1 MARYLSGPTAWC
13 CRNALLA
20 VEALMTELIERYRR
34 AGSGIVATSATLI
47 TLVGCGALFLQSRL
61 GSLHYPRLVLTTS
74 LTFERV
80 IWFAWFALG
89 VSLALLIY
97 ECRKDI
103 FIRWVAGAFLVFL
116 TTDLLDRE
124 LALSSFSSDYPWI
137 IRILA
142 GAGSIAATVFVA
154 GLPISVRRLTLIVR
168 DTTRSQ
174 DNELRL
180 IAAAE
185 SSADSVILYDSVHD
199 SAGEIRDFRFIFLNS
214 NAEQLIGMSR
224 DQILGKNLYEV
235 FPSIRTTDLFE
246 RHQRVA
252 ETGEPALIEVTSSTF
267 QPVGKPG
274 RYQIQVVKLSNG
286 IATTIT
292 DISARHQHKEDL
304 KSALNFNKS
313 IIASSPFSIIVTD
326 KTGIITSVN
335 PAAERMLWYQESDLL
350 GRNSIE
356 LHDPEQLRQRAV
368 DLSMQ
373 FETEVYPDHHVFR
386 IAPERGLID
395 EREWKYI
402 RKDGSSVPVQLVVTA
417 LRDSDECITGFV
429 GISYDLT
436 ERKRAEEY
444 IYHVAHHDP
453 LTGLPTRTLLR
464 DRLEIFIERAT
475 RSQDKLAVMMVDLD
489 NFKRVNDSLGHQAG
503 DTVLCEISNRLR
515 ACIRKSDTVGR
526 MGGDEFVVL
535 LPDLRS
541 DKDAEEVCQK
551 LLAAV
556 AQPIRVGKHEIIVT
570 ASIGIGLFPGCE
582 DVDSLF
588 KNADFAMYRVKNSG
602 RNGSQVYIPGF
613 AMQGLQQ
620 LQMESALRTALED
633 EEFEIL
639 YQPQISFANGRLVGM
654 ESLLR
659 WNSAEFGLVGPNTF
673 IPMAE
678 ETGLI
683 VPIGEWVLHQS
694 CKEVAALQQRLG
706 VECSVAVNISPRQFQ
721 QKDFPAT
728 VERALHTS
736 GLKPE
741 QLELEITEHLLMV
754 DSEESLEIMERVRK
768 LGVRFAIDDFGTG
781 FSNMGYITRFA
792 VDRIKIDRSF
802 ISRCDVDEN
811 SRAVTAAIIALAHSL
826 QIEVIAEG
834 VESEQHV
841 QTLRQMSC
849 DQAQGYF
856 YSRPLKLTDMHNFS
870 IRNLHE
876 HPHRD
881 KVAPRKADTK
891 LLGHSALSSMAQ
903 A

>member
-1 MARYLSGPTAWC
+1 
-13 CRNALLA
+13 
-20 VEALMTELIERYRR
+20 MTELIQRYKQ

-47 TLVGCGALFLQSRL
+47 ALVGCGALFLQSRL
-61 GSLHYPRLVLTTS
+61 GSLHYPSLVLTTS
-74 LTFERV
+74 MAFEKV

-89 VSLALLIY
+89 VALALLIY

-116 TTDLLDRE
+116 ITDLLDRE
-124 LALSSFSSDYPWI
+124 LALSSFSIDYPWI
-137 IRILA
+137 IRLLA
-142 GAGSIAATVFVA
+142 GTGSIAATVFVA

-168 DTTRSQ
+168 DTKRSR

-199 SAGEIRDFRFIFLNS
+199 AAGEIRDFKFIFLNG
-214 NAEQLIGMSR
+214 NAAQTIGLDRS
-224 DQILGKNLYEV
+224 QVLGKNLYEV
-235 FPSIRTTDLFE
+235 FPTIRTTDLFE
-246 RHQRVA
+246 RHKRVA

-267 QPVGKPG
+267 QPSGKPG
-274 RYQIQVVKLSNG
+274 RYQIQIVKLSNG

-292 DISARHQHKEDL
+292 DVTARYQHKEDL
-304 KSALNFNKS
+304 KRALNFNKS

-326 KTGIITSVN
+326 KAGTITTIN
-335 PAAERMLWYQESDLL
+335 PAAERMLWFEESELL
-350 GRNSIE
+350 GRDSIE
-356 LHDPEQLRQRAV
+356 LHDPEELRQRAI
-368 DLSMQ
+368 DLSTQ
-373 FETEVYPDHHVFR
+373 FDTEVHPDHHVFR
-386 IAPERGLID
+386 IAPEKGLID
-395 EREWKYI
+395 EREWTYI
-402 RKDGSSVPVQLVVTA
+402 RKDGSRVPVQLVVTA

-464 DRLEIFIERAT
+464 DRLEVSIERARRT
-475 RSQDKLAVMMVDLD
+475 QDNLAVMMVDLD

-503 DTVLCEISNRLR
+503 DTVLCEISKRLKS
-515 ACIRKSDTVGR
+515 CVRKSDTVGR

-556 AQPIRVGKHEIIVT
+556 AQPIRIGKHEIIVT
-570 ASIGIGLFPGCE
+570 ASIGIGLFPLCE

-602 RNGSQVYIPGF
+602 RNGSQVYVPGI

-639 YQPQISFANGRLVGM
+639 YQPQISFTNGRMLGM

-659 WNSAEFGLVGPNTF
+659 WNSSEFGLVGPNTF
-673 IPMAE
+673 IPLAE

-683 VPIGEWVLHQS
+683 VPIGEWVLLQS
-694 CKEVAALQQRLG
+694 CKEVAALQRRLG

-728 VERALHTS
+728 VERALNTS

-741 QLELEITEHLLMV
+741 QLELEITENLLMV
-754 DSEESLEIMERVRK
+754 DSEESLEIMQRVRK

-792 VDRIKIDRSF
+792 VDRLKIDRSF

-834 VESEQHV
+834 VESEEHV
-841 QTLRQMSC
+841 QMLRQMSC

-856 YSRPLKLTDMHNFS
+856 YSRPLKLVDMQNFS
-870 IRNLHE
+870 LRNLRE
-876 HPHRD
+876 HPNRD
-881 KVAPRKADTK
+881 TTPPRKPNTK
-891 LLGHSALSSMAQ
+891 LIAMSAVSSMAQ

>member
-1 MARYLSGPTAWC
+1 
-13 CRNALLA
+13 
-20 VEALMTELIERYRR
+20 MTELIERYRH

-47 TLVGCGALFLQSRL
+47 TLVGCVALFLQSRL
-61 GSLHYPRLVLTTS
+61 GSLHYPGLALTTRLTTS
-74 LTFERV
+74 LAFEKI
-80 IWFAWFALG
+80 IWVAWFALG
-89 VSLALLIY
+89 VSLVLLVY
-97 ECRKDI
+97 ECRKDN
-103 FIRWVAGAFLVFL
+103 FIRWVVGAFLVFL
-116 TTDLLDRE
+116 IADLLDRE
-124 LALSSFSSDYPWI
+124 LALSSFANDYPWI
-137 IRILA
+137 VRLFA

-154 GLPISVRRLTLIVR
+154 GLPLSVRRLTVIVR
-168 DTTRSQ
+168 DTTRSR

-185 SSADSVILYDSVHD
+185 SSADSVILYDSVYD
-199 SAGEIRDFRFIFLNS
+199 VAGEIRDFKFIFLNG
-214 NAEQLIGMSR
+214 NAQQMIGMQR
-224 DQILGKNLYEV
+224 DNVLGKNLFEV
-235 FPSIRTTDLFE
+235 FPTMRATDLFE
-246 RHQRVA
+246 RHKRVA
-252 ETGEPALIEVTSSTF
+252 ETGEPALIEVTSSAF
-267 QPVGKPG
+267 QPVGRPG

-292 DISARHQHKEDL
+292 DVTARFQHKEDL
-304 KSALNFNKS
+304 KRALNFNKS

-326 KTGIITSVN
+326 KAGIITSVN
-335 PAAERMLWYQESDLL
+335 PAAERLLCYQENDLL
-350 GRNSIE
+350 GHNTIE
-356 LHDPEQLRQRAV
+356 LHDAEELRQRAI
-368 DLSMQ
+368 DLSTQ
-373 FETEVYPDHHVFR
+373 FDTEVYPDHHVFR
-386 IAPERGLID
+386 LAPEKGLID
-395 EREWKYI
+395 EREWTYI
-402 RKDGSSVPVQLVVTA
+402 RKDGSRVPVQLVVTA

-429 GISYDLT
+429 GIFYDLT
-436 ERKRAEEY
+436 ERKRADEY
-444 IYHVAHHDP
+444 IYHIAHHDP

-464 DRLEIFIERAT
+464 DRLNLFIERAR
-475 RSQDKLAVMMVDLD
+475 RSQDDLAVLMIDLD

-503 DTVLCEISNRLR
+503 DTVLCEISQRLK
-515 ACIRKSDTVGR
+515 ACVRKSDTVGR

-556 AQPIRVGKHEIIVT
+556 AQPIRIGKHEIIVT
-570 ASIGIGLFPGCE
+570 ASVGIGLFPGCD
-582 DVDSLF
+582 DVDTLF

-602 RNGSQVYIPGF
+602 RNGSQVYTHGIG
-613 AMQGLQQ
+613 MHGLQQ

-633 EEFEIL
+633 QELEIL
-639 YQPQISFANGRLVGM
+639 YQPQISFANGRMLGV
-654 ESLLR
+654 EALLR

-673 IPMAE
+673 IPLAE

-683 VPIGEWVLHQS
+683 VPIGEWVLFQS
-694 CKEVAALQQRLG
+694 CKEIAALQRRLG
-706 VECSVAVNISPRQFQ
+706 VEFSVAINISPRQFQ

-728 VERALHTS
+728 IERALHTS

-754 DSEESLEIMERVRK
+754 DSEESLEIMQRVRK

-834 VESEQHV
+834 VESEEHV
-841 QTLRQMSC
+841 QMLRQMCC
-849 DQAQGYF
+849 DQAQGFF
-856 YSRPLKLTDMHNFS
+856 YSRPIKLTDMQRYS
-870 IRNLHE
+870 LRNINE
-876 HPHRD
+876 HPVGNGGASSD
-881 KVAPRKADTK
+881 SDATLVT
-891 LLGHSALSSMAQ
+891 LSASLAQ

>member
-1 MARYLSGPTAWC
+1 
-13 CRNALLA
+13 
-20 VEALMTELIERYRR
+20 MTELIERYRR

-116 TTDLLDRE
+116 ITDLLDRE

-335 PAAERMLWYQESDLL
+335 PAAERILWYQESDLL

-356 LHDPEQLRQRAV
+356 LHDPEELRHRAI

-373 FETEVYPDHHVFR
+373 FDTEVYPDHHVFR
-386 IAPERGLID
+386 IAPEKGLID
-395 EREWKYI
+395 EREWKYV

-881 KVAPRKADTK
+881 KVAPRKPDTK

>member
-1 MARYLSGPTAWC
+1 
-13 CRNALLA
+13 
-20 VEALMTELIERYRR
+20 MTELIQRYRH

-47 TLVGCGALFLQSRL
+47 TLVGCVALFLQSRL
-61 GSLHYPRLVLTTS
+61 GALHYPGLALTTKLTTS
-74 LTFERV
+74 LAFEKI
-80 IWFAWFALG
+80 IWVAWFALG
-89 VSLALLIY
+89 VSLVLLVY
-97 ECRKDI
+97 ECRKDN
-103 FIRWVAGAFLVFL
+103 FIRWVVGAFLVFL
-116 TTDLLDRE
+116 IADLIDRE
-124 LALSSFSSDYPWI
+124 LALSSFSSQYPWI
-137 IRILA
+137 VRLCA

-168 DTTRSQ
+168 DTTRSR

-185 SSADSVILYDSVHD
+185 SSADSVILYDSVYD
-199 SAGEIRDFRFIFLNS
+199 VTGELRDFKFIFLNG
-214 NAEQLIGMSR
+214 NAERMIGMHR
-224 DQILGKNLYEV
+224 DRVLGKNLYDV
-235 FPSIRTTDLFE
+235 FPAVRTTNLFE
-246 RHQRVA
+246 RQRRVA
-252 ETGEPALIEVTSSTF
+252 ETGEPALVEVANSIF
-267 QPVGKPG
+267 QTENSPG
-274 RYQIQVVKLSNG
+274 RYQIQVVQLSNG
-286 IATTIT
+286 IATTIADVT
-292 DISARHQHKEDL
+292 ARFQHKEDL
-304 KSALNFNKS
+304 KRALNFNKS

-326 KTGIITSVN
+326 KAGTITSVN
-335 PAAERMLWYQESDLL
+335 PAAEKMLWYQEADLL

-356 LHDPEQLRQRAV
+356 LHDPEELRQRAL
-368 DLSMQ
+368 DLSTQ
-373 FETEVYPDHHVFR
+373 FDTEVYPDHQVFR
-386 IAPERGLID
+386 LAPERGLID
-395 EREWKYI
+395 EREWSYI
-402 RKDGSSVPVQLVVTA
+402 RKDGSRVPVQLVVTA

-464 DRLEIFIERAT
+464 DRLEVAIDRAR
-475 RSQDKLAVMMVDLD
+475 RSQDNLAVMMVDLD

-503 DTVLCEISNRLR
+503 DTVLCEISKRLKG
-515 ACIRKSDTVGR
+515 CVRKSDTVGR

-541 DKDAEEVCQK
+541 DKDAEEIGQK

-556 AQPIRVGKHEIIVT
+556 AQPIRIGKHEIIVT

-582 DVDSLF
+582 DVESLF

-602 RNGSQVYIPGF
+602 RNGSQVYIPGIG
-613 AMQGLQQ
+613 MQGLQQ
-620 LQMESALRTALED
+620 LQMESAMRNALEA

-639 YQPQISFANGRLVGM
+639 YQPQISFTDGRILGV

-659 WNSAEFGLVGPNTF
+659 WNSAEFGVVGPNTF
-673 IPMAE
+673 IPLAE

-683 VPIGEWVLHQS
+683 VSIGEWVLLQS
-694 CKEVAALQQRLG
+694 CKEIAALQRRLG
-706 VECSVAVNISPRQFQ
+706 VEFSVAVNISPRQFQ

-728 VERALHTS
+728 VERALNTS
-736 GLKPE
+736 GLKPQ
-741 QLELEITEHLLMV
+741 QLELEITENLLMV
-754 DSEESLEIMERVRK
+754 DSEESLEIMQRVRK

-811 SRAVTAAIIALAHSL
+811 SHAVTAAIIALAHSL

-841 QTLRQMSC
+841 QRLRQMSC

-856 YSRPLKLTDMHNFS
+856 YSRPLKLADMQKFS
-870 IRNLHE
+870 LRNLRE
-876 HPHRD
+876 HLHRNNA
-881 KVAPRKADTK
+881 VPRKPAANQVA
-891 LLGHSALSSMAQ
+891 LSALDSLAQ